1 MMGYYGG
8 WGAMGWFGGILMVL
22 FWAAVILLIVWA
34 VRAFT
39 PTTRV
44 REEDTALEI
53 LRRRY
58 AAGELS
64 QAEYDQA
71 RRVLDG
77 TGTAPWTA
85 EHR

>member
-22 FWAAVILLIVWA
+22 FWVAVILLVVWA

-71 RRVLDG
+71 RRVLEG
-77 TGTAPWTA
+77 TETGPWSA
-85 EHR
+85 ESR